1 MDDEDSEE
9 YKINYFKL
17 IFKSFFFKYTLQIV
31 N

>member
-17 IFKSFFFKYTLQIV
+17 IFKSFFNYTLQIV